1 VKQSRFVFDLE
12 AGGGLALCACLH
24 LGKLSARRR
33 NATKTRRTARAP
45 TRERGEDAGRNSESL
60 SLTLEPGSH
69 FAQWK
74 IDAVVYADAGGKS
87 ELGVMAPAP
96 QGDSANAEA
105 LAQPRRH
112 DEFGRG
118 ADIMAVSL
126 ASSGVI
132 GTDTSNVVADKT

>member
-1 VKQSRFVFDLE
+1 NSSPSRRRRDLPTEVKQSRFVFDLE

-24 LGKLSARRR
+24 LGKLSARSR

-74 IDAVVYADAGGKS
+74 KDAVVYG
-87 ELGVMAPAP
+87 EPAWHIWT
-96 QGDSANAEA
+96 G
-105 LAQPRRH
+105 AQ
-112 DEFGRG
+112 
-118 ADIMAVSL
+118 
-126 ASSGVI
+126 
-132 GTDTSNVVADKT
+132 DT